1 MPYLTTDTDATVLLT
16 VYVQPR
22 ASRNTLCGV
31 HDGSLKIS
39 ITTPPVD
46 GKANSALTA
55 YLAKTFKLPKRA
67 VQLRSGQSSRRKLIA
82 ISGTTEEEIRGSIE
96 SVLEK
101 RGS

>member
-1 MPYLTTDTDATVLLT
+1 MPYLTTDTDGTVLLA

-22 ASRNTLCGV
+22 ASRNGLSGV
-31 HDGSLKIS
+31 HDGNLKIS

-46 GKANSALTA
+46 GKANSAVTA
-55 YLAKTFKLPKRA
+55 YLAKTFKVPKRA
-67 VQLRSGQSSRRKLIA
+67 VQMRSGQTSRRKLIA
-82 ISGTTEEEIRGSIE
+82 ISGTTEEEIRGYIG